1 MAMVSQWTAIVA
13 GMWLIGL
20 GGLMAFWP
28 HRALAALARM
38 GGSNTVHFGEMAI
51 RTLIGGALV
60 IAGPASRF
68 PVVIPV
74 IGWFLIVSALVLA
87 VLPRRWHAAYSV
99 WWSKH
104 IPVAAVR
111 VIAPL
116 SVAGGAA
123 LIWSM
128 T

>member
-1 MAMVSQWTAIVA
+1 MAMVSQWVAVAA

-20 GGLMAFWP
+20 GGLMALWP
-28 HRALAALARM
+28 RRALAVLARM
-38 GGSNTVHFGEMAI
+38 GGSNTVHFGEMAL
-51 RTLIGGALV
+51 RTLIGIALV

-68 PVVIPV
+68 PVAIPI

-87 VLPRRWHAAYSV
+87 VLPRRSHAAYSV
-99 WWSKH
+99 WWSQH
-104 IPVAAVR
+104 IPVPAVR
-111 VIAPL
+111 LVSPL

-123 LIWSM
+123 LIWTM